1 MHNKTPLIRW
11 IVCFLM
17 IAAATSLAIQPLALS
32 NLTSNST
39 VAPASVAQVLPPKV
53 DASLE
58 EAPNQASY
66 ESTAL
71 KLINAERT
79 KRGLKKLSL
88 STKLRTA
95 ARRHSKDMAKNDFFS
110 HTGSNG
116 SSMTDRITKAGFKYA
131 AAGECLYAGN
141 GSLKTPKAAVQAW
154 LNSPGHAAIMLSPNY
169 THVGIGYVY
178 DKNSPYGGYYTAD
191 FGKPLKK

>member
-11 IVCFLM
+11 IICFLM
-17 IAAATSLAIQPLALS
+17 IAATTSLAIQPLALS
-32 NLTSNST
+32 NYTSNNT
-39 VAPASVAQVLPPKV
+39 TAPASAVQGLPPKV

-58 EAPNQASY
+58 YASNQASY
-66 ESTAL
+66 ESTVL

-79 KRGLKKLSL
+79 KRGLKKLAL

-95 ARRHSKDMAKNDFFS
+95 ARRHSKDMASNDFFS

-116 SSMTDRITKAGFKYA
+116 SSMTDRILKAGFKYS

-141 GSLKTPKAAVQAW
+141 GDLKTPKAAVQAW

-169 THVGIGYVY
+169 THVGIGYIY
-178 DKNSPYGGYYTAD
+178 DKTSPYGGYYTAD
-191 FGKPLKK
+191 FGKPMK